1 MKATKRKVPSKSKRA
16 QAFMESNPAAAVN
29 EVAARFGLRKQSI
42 YVLRNTMK
50 KAGFQFP
57 KRGDQLVSLTPA
69 GTALMEEIEKQERVL
84 TEHQQMIA
92 DKLGIDPVQYLQAVE
107 GLEMM
112 RKQLG
117 DKAPKRFILTR
128 EEVEYAN
135 NLGIPLDKFGE
146 ELEKMRA
153 QQDAA
158 GSAPLGI
165 EMYEDAVDATLDA
178 RAVEYGKFIEGAE
191 VMQMLKRVVQAALN
205 NRDKTLAHDQA
216 EAMDMII
223 HKIGRIVNGNPDVV
237 DHWLDIAGY
246 AKLVADRLEG
256 RVR

>member
-1 MKATKRKVPSKSKRA
+1 M
-16 QAFMESNPAAAVN
+16 QSNPAAAPN
-29 EVAARFGLRKQSI
+29 EVAARFSLTKQTV
-42 YVLRNTMK
+42 YVLRNAMK
-50 KAGFQFP
+50 RKGFVFP
-57 KRGDQLVSLTPA
+57 PKSQQLATL
-69 GTALMEEIEKQERVL
+69 
-84 TEHQQMIA
+84 
-92 DKLGIDPVQYLQAVE
+92 
-107 GLEMM
+107 
-112 RKQLG
+112 
-117 DKAPKRFILTR
+117 AP
-128 EEVEYAN
+128 
-135 NLGIPLDKFGE
+135 
-146 ELEKMRA
+146 A
-153 QQDAA
+153 QQSAA
-158 GSAPLGI
+158 GSAPLAI
-165 EMYEDAVDATLDA
+165 EMFDFPDQVDETLDA

>member
-1 MKATKRKVPSKSKRA
+1 MKARKRKFPSKSKRA
-16 QAFMESNPAAAVN
+16 QSFLESHPATSVN
-29 EVAARFGLRKQSI
+29 EIAYRFGMTKQSV
-42 YVLRNTMK
+42 YALRNKMRKT
-50 KAGFQFP
+50 GFNFP
-57 KRGDQLVSLTPA
+57 KRSEQLASLAPATPVDDSQF
-69 GTALMEEIEKQERVL
+69 LKQ
-84 TEHQQMIA
+84 
-92 DKLGIDPVQYLQAVE
+92 LGIDPVKYAQAVE
-107 GLEMM
+107 SLQE
-112 RKQLG
+112 
-117 DKAPKRFILTR
+117 A
-128 EEVEYAN
+128 
-135 NLGIPLDKFGE
+135 
-146 ELEKMRA
+146 KME
-153 QQDAA
+153 
-158 GSAPLGI
+158 I
-165 EMYEDAVDATLDA
+165 EMYEDEVDATLDA

>member
-1 MKATKRKVPSKSKRA
+1 MKATKRKNTRTAKARS
-16 QAFMESNPAAAVN
+16 FMQSNPAAAPN
-29 EVAARFGLRKQSI
+29 EVAVRFGLTKQSI

-50 KAGFQFP
+50 KKGFVFP
-57 KRGDQLVSLTPA
+57 PKSQQLATL
-69 GTALMEEIEKQERVL
+69 
-84 TEHQQMIA
+84 
-92 DKLGIDPVQYLQAVE
+92 
-107 GLEMM
+107 
-112 RKQLG
+112 
-117 DKAPKRFILTR
+117 AP
-128 EEVEYAN
+128 
-135 NLGIPLDKFGE
+135 
-146 ELEKMRA
+146 A
-153 QQDAA
+153 QQSAA
-158 GSAPLGI
+158 GSAPQEI

-191 VMQMLKRVVQAALN
+191 VMQMLKRVVLNALN

-256 RVR
+256 RIR

>member
-1 MKATKRKVPSKSKRA
+1 MKATKRKNTRTAKARS
-16 QAFMESNPAAAVN
+16 FMQSNPAAAPN
-29 EVAARFGLRKQSI
+29 EVANRFGLTKQTV

-50 KAGFQFP
+50 KKGFVFP
-57 KRGDQLVSLTPA
+57 KRSEQLASLAPFA
-69 GTALMEEIEKQERVL
+69 PIL
-84 TEHQQMIA
+84 TEQQQMIA
-92 DKLGIDPVQYLQAVE
+92 DKLGIDPVQYAQAVE
-107 GLEMM
+107 GLNMM
-112 RKQLG
+112 REQLG

-128 EEVEYAN
+128 EQVEYAN

-146 ELEKMRA
+146 DLEKKRA
-153 QQDAA
+153 QESQK
-158 GSAPLGI
+158 LELTGI
-165 EMYEDAVDATLDA
+165 EMYEDEVDATLDA

-256 RVR
+256 RIR